1 MKTLKPKATTRKFYN
16 KWYYKV
22 SLKCKSVS
30 IFRVMSV
37 EAVSQL
43 HSTNHDPE
51 GLGAISR
58 ALVVHDR
65 KLYAIRVESKCLD
78 IYTNNIEIY
87 TDLVDKLRPMITTVF
102 EPSAE
107 SISLLTENN
116 IVAKKYPHDRYRHK
130 VFLYPHKL
138 ANDIPAKKSYI
149 NWLETQN
156 PRVLISENTKKWF
169 IETNWNWDRR
179 YMYVEDE
186 KTLLLLK
193 LKNSEVIG
201 TVYNYVIPI
210 NT

>member
-1 MKTLKPKATTRKFYN
+1 MKTLKPKTTTRKFYN
-16 KWYYKV
+16 KWYYKI
-22 SLKCKSVS
+22 SLKCKSAS

-37 EAVSQL
+37 EAISQL

-58 ALVVHDR
+58 ALVAHDR
-65 KLYAIRVESKCLD
+65 KLYAIRVEGKSLD
-78 IYTNNIEIY
+78 IYTNNNEIY
-87 TDLVDKLRPMITTVF
+87 TDLIDKLWSIIKNAF

-138 ANDIPAKKSYI
+138 ANDVLAKKSYI

-156 PRVLISENTKKWF
+156 PRVLISEKTKEWF
-169 IETNWNWDRR
+169 IKTNWNWDRR